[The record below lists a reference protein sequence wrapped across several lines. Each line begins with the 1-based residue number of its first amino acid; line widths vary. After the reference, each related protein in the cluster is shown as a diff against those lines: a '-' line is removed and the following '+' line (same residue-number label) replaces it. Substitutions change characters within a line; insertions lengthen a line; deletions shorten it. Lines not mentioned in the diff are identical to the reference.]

1 MNSTKKR
8 APIAAGAAFLLV
20 AGGASAASAVQEEPT
35 TRELF
40 QEIAPAPVISTMA
53 AYQNVCTA
61 GRGCWQGT
69 PPTLNIGF
77 TLGITDGNWV
87 QRRNG

>member
-8 APIAAGAAFLLV
+8 GPIATGAAFLLF
-20 AGGASAASAVQEEPT
+20 AGGASAASAVEEEPT

-69 PPTLNIGF
+69 PPTLNIGS

-87 QRRNG
+87 RRRNG